1 MLFNELILLFEF
13 KHAYEKIIGEKAKK
27 EKLDEDEE
35 IKKSLKELQRTLAM
49 ISLKSE
55 NTEKLMTKE
64 ELEKFYDDYEKHIKQ
79 TNQISLIQIEVA
91 DEKIQKK

>member
-1 MLFNELILLFEF
+1 
-13 KHAYEKIIGEKAKK
+13 
-27 EKLDEDEE
+27 
-35 IKKSLKELQRTLAM
+35 M

-64 ELEKFYDDYEKHIKQ
+64 ELEKFYDEYYEKHIKQ